1 MKISNLLTLSIAFLS
16 FTIVTYGQTPLS
28 VTADEVGP
36 SGETDLLELA
46 SGLVTINGDLTLA
59 SDMRLKSNI
68 LTLGSTLSQ
77 LLQIDGKSY
86 TFKSTGKKSV
96 GVLAQEIQEQFPELV
111 VERQDG
117 MLTVNYQGLIPILI
131 NAIKEQNVELEN
143 AKKANQELETRISR
157 LESIIQN
164 K

>member
-1 MKISNLLTLSIAFLS
+1 MKISNLLSLSIAFLS
-16 FTIVTYGQTPLS
+16 FTILSYGQTS

-36 SGETDLLELA
+36 SGDADLLTLA
-46 SGLVTINGDLTLA
+46 SGQVTINGDLTLA

-68 LTLGSTLSQ
+68 MTLGATMSK

-86 TFKSTGKKSV
+86 TFKNSGKKSV
-96 GVLAQEIQEQFPELV
+96 GVLAQEIQEQFPDLV

-117 MLTVNYQGLIPILI
+117 MLTVNYQGLIPVLI
-131 NAIKEQNVELEN
+131 NAIKEQNLELES
-143 AKKANQELETRISR
+143 AKKANQELETRIAR
-157 LESIIQN
+157 LESLIQN

>member
-1 MKISNLLTLSIAFLS
+1 MKISNLLSLSIAFLS
-16 FTIVTYGQTPLS
+16 FTILSYGQTS

-36 SGETDLLELA
+36 SSDADLLTLA
-46 SGLVTINGDLTLA
+46 SGQVTINGDLTLA

-68 LTLGSTLSQ
+68 MTLGATMSK

-86 TFKSTGKKSV
+86 TFKDSGKKSV
-96 GVLAQEIQEQFPELV
+96 GVLAQEIQEQFPDLV

-131 NAIKEQNVELEN
+131 NAIKEQNLELEN
-143 AKKANQELETRISR
+143 AIKANQELEARIER
-157 LESIIQN
+157 LESLIQN

>member
-1 MKISNLLTLSIAFLS
+1 MKISNLLSLSIAFLS
-16 FTIVTYGQTPLS
+16 FTILSYGQTS

-36 SGETDLLELA
+36 SGDADLLTLA
-46 SGLVTINGDLTLA
+46 SGQVTINGDLTLA

-68 LTLGSTLSQ
+68 MTLGATMSK

-86 TFKSTGKKSV
+86 TFKNSGKKSV
-96 GVLAQEIQEQFPELV
+96 GVLAQEIQEQFPDLV

-117 MLTVNYQGLIPILI
+117 MLTVNYQGLIPVLI
-131 NAIKEQNVELEN
+131 NAIKEQNLELEN
-143 AKKANQELETRISR
+143 AIKANQELEARIER
-157 LESIIQN
+157 LESLIQN

>member
-1 MKISNLLTLSIAFLS
+1 
-16 FTIVTYGQTPLS
+16 
-28 VTADEVGP
+28 
-36 SGETDLLELA
+36 
-46 SGLVTINGDLTLA
+46 
-59 SDMRLKSNI
+59 
-68 LTLGSTLSQ
+68 
-77 LLQIDGKSY
+77 
-86 TFKSTGKKSV
+86 V

-143 AKKANQELETRISR
+143 AKKANQELETRIAR

>member
-1 MKISNLLTLSIAFLS
+1 MLTF
-16 FTIVTYGQTPLS
+16 GQTS
-28 VTADEVGP
+28 VEADQVGP
-36 SGETDLLELA
+36 SGDADLLTLA
-46 SGLVTINGDLTLA
+46 SGQVTINGDLTLA

-131 NAIKEQNVELEN
+131 NAIKEQNLELEN
-143 AKKANQELETRISR
+143 AKKANQGLEARISR
-157 LESIIQN
+157 LEMLLSNQY
-164 K
+164 

>member
-1 MKISNLLTLSIAFLS
+1 MKISNLLSLSIAFLS
-16 FTIVTYGQTPLS
+16 FTILSYGQTS

-36 SGETDLLELA
+36 SGDADLLTLA
-46 SGLVTINGDLTLA
+46 SGQVTINGDLTLA

-68 LTLGSTLSQ
+68 MTLGATMSK

-86 TFKSTGKKSV
+86 TFKNSGKKSV
-96 GVLAQEIQEQFPELV
+96 GVLAQEIQEQFPDLV

-117 MLTVNYQGLIPILI
+117 MLTVNYQGLIPVLI
-131 NAIKEQNVELEN
+131 NAIKEQNLELEN
-143 AKKANQELETRISR
+143 AIKANQELEARIER
-157 LESIIQN
+157 IESLIQN